1 MVGLKGVFVP
11 PKLISKISRFALG
24 LVSSVTETVKEI
36 GSPSFIITSL
46 IPAITGAVSLA
57 GAVISN

>member
-1 MVGLKGVFVP
+1 MVGLKGAFVP

-24 LVSSVTETVKEI
+24 LISSVTVTDKEI
-36 GSPSFIITSL
+36 GSPSFTIISL
-46 IPAITGAVSLA
+46 IVVITGEVSFA